1 MWRSTFVPETILR
14 RKERVGRSR
23 QTHSHERNWARR
35 RTFHELHSLS
45 LVLSWKVQVRRLDLA
60 LVCQAEK
67 YLNWLPAAVQS
78 SVFPIENFPTVLL
91 HLQHHSLQSIVLGSI
106 QTAWGWR
113 EIFVSPH
120 QFRSPNIQRLEKIR
134 CVGFKQGHDHT
145 NQDIFETRFFFTRIG
160 LPSRRNQ
167 WNRSSIQH
175 LFETTLQSVFSFCI
189 VLFLFFWG
197 TDGIA
202 NSCRQLKPD
211 YFEFNWVNSL
221 SLVEFL
227 WTGPK

>member
-14 RKERVGRSR
+14 RKERVGGSR
-23 QTHSHERNWARR
+23 QTHSHELNWARR

-60 LVCQAEK
+60 LACQAEK

-78 SVFPIENFPTVLL
+78 SAFPIENFPTVLL

-145 NQDIFETRFFFTRIG
+145 NQDIFETRFFLPESAFRPDEISETAHRYSIFLKHSPECVFVLYCFVFVFFGNRRI
-160 LPSRRNQ
+160 
-167 WNRSSIQH
+167 
-175 LFETTLQSVFSFCI
+175 C
-189 VLFLFFWG
+189 
-197 TDGIA
+197 
-202 NSCRQLKPD
+202 
-211 YFEFNWVNSL
+211 EFV
-221 SLVEFL
+221 
-227 WTGPK
+227 

>member
-145 NQDIFETRFFFTRIG
+145 NQDIFETRLFLTESAFRPDEISETAHRYSIF
-160 LPSRRNQ
+160 LKPLSRVCFR
-167 WNRSSIQH
+167 
-175 LFETTLQSVFSFCI
+175 F
-189 VLFLFFWG
+189 VLFCFCFFWEP
-197 TDGIA
+197 TDLRIRVDNWNQIIS
-202 NSCRQLKPD
+202 NSI
-211 YFEFNWVNSL
+211 E
-221 SLVEFL
+221 
-227 WTGPK
+227 

>member
-145 NQDIFETRFFFTRIG
+145 NQDIFETRFFFYPNRPSVQTKSVKPLIDTASFWNHSPECVFVLYCFVFVFFGNRRI
-160 LPSRRNQ
+160 
-167 WNRSSIQH
+167 
-175 LFETTLQSVFSFCI
+175 C
-189 VLFLFFWG
+189 
-197 TDGIA
+197 
-202 NSCRQLKPD
+202 
-211 YFEFNWVNSL
+211 EFV
-221 SLVEFL
+221 
-227 WTGPK
+227 